1 MLCEPVQQYGELS
14 ISMNVIRLTTG
25 RMWVYLATYWD
36 QVKDRPDKR
45 SCNLRESLW
54 NRKDPSAPRGLRIKR
69 SAQCTRT
76 NQQKGLQFGPRS
88 TGQSAVGHL
97 SWNMHQS
104 ERWRAIRPRL
114 ISSHPTLLLTRIG
127 KLYPSTSDTKKIP
140 SSHEDNRFNLNLS
153 QTHRRNYPEY
163 LGRCSA

>member
-1 MLCEPVQQYGELS
+1 MGLFGDVLGSGERPASQALLQPTGKPVESKGPFSSAGPGE
-14 ISMNVIRLTTG
+14 
-25 RMWVYLATYWD
+25 
-36 QVKDRPDKR
+36 
-45 SCNLRESLW
+45 
-54 NRKDPSAPRGLRIKR
+54 KR
-69 SAQCTRT
+69 SAKCTRI

-88 TGQSAVGHL
+88 TGQSAMGHL
-97 SWNMHQS
+97 SWNMHRS
-104 ERWRAIRPRL
+104 ERWRAIRPRPM
-114 ISSHPTLLLTRIG
+114 SSHPTLLLTRIG